1 MNIFSARLGLKRLS
15 QGGPR
20 GGMCPPLIW
29 GFEGGES
36 PLAPGENLV
45 DQEPPSLAQKLVQ
58 RLDLKLQ
65 AGRGLSSSLSIFQK
79 FFFSF
84 LGKKVVKK
92 CIFWTFSWPLSL
104 PWQPLSQSFC
114 LFSQVSW
121 AMKASTKFEVCMSLF
136 KETAPISNF
145 GQFQ

>member
-1 MNIFSARLGLKRLS
+1 MLGKVEKKNECFFGAFGTKKIELGGS
-15 QGGPR
+15 QR
-20 GGMCPPLIW
+20 GDVPPSDL
-29 GFEGGES
+29 GVRS
-36 PLAPGENLV
+36 PLTPGQNLM

-58 RLDLKLQ
+58 RLDLILQ

-104 PWQPLSQSFC
+104 PWQPLS
-114 LFSQVSW
+114 
-121 AMKASTKFEVCMSLF
+121 
-136 KETAPISNF
+136 
-145 GQFQ
+145 